1 MSLAAAWG
9 LLQQGQLVPAAQAFR
24 ALLAGGS
31 RDPQTWRG
39 LALAEFHRGELDASV
54 AALTQACQLA
64 PEQAE
69 LHGQLGALLHVKGD
83 LAGAATALHTALRLN
98 PGDFATMMKLGAVLG
113 AQGQLDEAA
122 FMVRRVVARA
132 PDNADAWHI
141 LGDLARAQGD
151 LPAAQRAYQRTVG
164 LKPDAAGAWFNLGLC
179 ARENRDWA
187 EAERAFTAALKT
199 DPKCYPAMGQ
209 LAFLRRQL
217 ALWEG
222 TEALVA
228 TTLRALAHGLP
239 AASPFEA
246 LSLTDDPALQ
256 RQAAEL
262 AARRTLK
269 SPGVS
274 PLAVRAPLL
283 HSGPIRVGFISN
295 GFGEHPTGLLTV
307 EFFER
312 LDSRRLKLHLYAT
325 APDDGGPIRK
335 RLAAAATVFRELS
348 PAQPQRAAE
357 QISRDGVEILIDL
370 RGWGGGAVPEI
381 LARRP
386 APIQAYWLAFPGGSG
401 APWID
406 YLIADAVVIPPA
418 ERAHYREAVVQ
429 LPRCFQ
435 PSDGTRP
442 LRPATTRATL
452 NLPEHAVVLAC
463 FNNGY
468 KFNPTVW
475 AVWMQ
480 LLTLAPQ
487 AVLWLLATGDTD
499 RQVER
504 LQAAAAAAGV
514 DPARIV
520 FTAKRPHLDYLAD
533 LQQADLFLD
542 TWPYGAHTTAA
553 DALYAGVPLLTLAQ
567 RSLASRV
574 GASLLTTL
582 GLPELIAVDAEEYLQ
597 KALLL
602 VHDREERNRLRERLK
617 EQHQQ
622 LFDSPTIA
630 RTFTRAVEIIH
641 ARACRGAPPTDLQP
655 SELFP

>member
-9 LLQQGQLVPAAQAFR
+9 LLQQGQLAPAAQAFR
-24 ALLAGGS
+24 ALISGGS
-31 RDPQTWRG
+31 RDPQAWRG
-39 LALAEFHRGELDASV
+39 LALAEFHRGELE
-54 AALTQACQLA
+54 AAVTALSQACQLA

-83 LAGAATALHTALRLN
+83 LAGAAAALHTALRLN

-151 LPAAQRAYQRTVG
+151 LRAAQRAYQRAVA
-164 LKPDAAGAWFNLGLC
+164 LKPEAAGVWFNLGLV
-179 ARENRDWA
+179 ARENRDWT
-187 EAERAFTAALKT
+187 EAERAFTAALRA

-239 AASPFEA
+239 AASPFEV

-262 AARRTLK
+262 AARRTLNA
-269 SPGVS
+269 PGMA

-283 HSGPIRVGFISN
+283 HGGPIRVGFISN

-312 LDSRRLKLHLYAT
+312 LDPRRVKLHLYAT

-335 RLAAAATVFRELS
+335 RLTAAAAVFRELTS
-348 PAQPQRAAE
+348 AQPQRAAE
-357 QISRDGVEILIDL
+357 QIARDGIEILIDL

-386 APIQAYWLAFPGGSG
+386 APIQAFWLAFPGGSG

-406 YLIADAVVIPPA
+406 YLIADAVLIPTA
-418 ERAHYREAVVQ
+418 ERAHYREAVVR

-442 LRPATTRATL
+442 LRPAATRAAL
-452 NLPEHAVVLAC
+452 GLPEDAVVLAC

-475 AVWMQ
+475 AVWMR
-480 LLTLAPQ
+480 LLTLSPQ

-504 LQAAAAAAGV
+504 LRAAAIAAGV

-520 FTAKRPHLDYLAD
+520 FAAKRPHLDYLAD

-582 GLPELIAVDAEEYLQ
+582 GLPELVAGDADDYLQ

-602 VHDREERNRLRERLK
+602 VHDPGERDRLRQHLK
-617 EQHQQ
+617 AARAT
-622 LFDSPTIA
+622 LFDA
-630 RTFTRAVEIIH
+630 AAVAHAFTHAAEIIR
-641 ARACRGAPPTDLQP
+641 ARAGRGESPTDLQP
-655 SELFP
+655 SELSP

>member
-1 MSLAAAWG
+1 MSLTRAWG
-9 LLQQGQLVPAAQAFR
+9 LLQQGQLAPAVQVFR
-24 ALLAGGS
+24 SLISAGS
-31 RDPQTWRG
+31 RDAQVWRG
-39 LALAEFHRGELDASV
+39 LALAEFHRGELDAAV
-54 AALTQACQLA
+54 AALAQACQLA

-69 LHGQLGALLHVKGD
+69 LHAQLGALLHVKGD
-83 LAGAATALHTALRLN
+83 LSGAAAALHTALRLN

-122 FMVRRVVARA
+122 FMVRRVVART
-132 PDNADAWHI
+132 PDNADAWHV

-151 LPAAQRAYQRTVG
+151 LPAAQRAYQRSVT
-164 LKPDAAGAWFNLGLC
+164 LKPEAAGAWFNLGLV

-187 EAERAFTAALKT
+187 ESEQAFAAALKA

-217 ALWEG
+217 ARWEG

-228 TTLRALAHGLP
+228 STLKALALGLP
-239 AASPFEA
+239 AASPFEV
-246 LSLTDDPALQ
+246 LSLTDDPALH

-262 AARRTLK
+262 AARRVLHT
-269 SPGVS
+269 PGLT
-274 PLAVRAPLL
+274 PLAATAPLRPG
-283 HSGPIRVGFISN
+283 GPLRLGFLSN

-312 LDSRRLKLHLYAT
+312 LDPRRVKLHLYAT
-325 APDDGGPIRK
+325 APDDGGPIRQ
-335 RLAAAATVFRELS
+335 RLKAAAAVFRELS
-348 PAQPQRAAE
+348 PTPPQRAAE
-357 QISRDGVEILIDL
+357 QIARDGIEILFDL

-386 APIQAYWLAFPGGSG
+386 APIQAFWLAFPGGSG

-406 YLIADAVVIPPA
+406 YLIADEVLIPAA
-418 ERAHYREAVVQ
+418 ERAHYREAVVR

-442 LRPATTRATL
+442 LRPAATRAAL
-452 NLPEHAVVLAC
+452 ELPEDAVVLAC

-468 KFNPTVW
+468 KFNPSVW
-475 AVWMQ
+475 SVWMQ
-480 LLTLAPQ
+480 LLSLTPQ
-487 AVLWLLATGDTD
+487 AVLWLLVTGDPG
-499 RQVER
+499 RQVSQ
-504 LQAAAAAAGV
+504 LKAAAAAAGI

-520 FTAKRPHLDYLAD
+520 FAAKRPHLDYLAD

-553 DALYAGVPLLTLAQ
+553 DALYAGVPLLTLVQ

-582 GLPELIAVDAEEYLQ
+582 GLPELIASDAGEYLQ

-602 VHDREERNRLRERLK
+602 AHDADERLRLRERLRS
-617 EQHQQ
+617 QRGR
-622 LFDSPTIA
+622 LFDSA
-630 RTFTRAVEIIH
+630 ALAHAFTEAAEALR
-641 ARACRGAPPTDLQP
+641 ARAIRGEAVADWSP
-655 SELFP
+655 SESAP

>member
-9 LLQQGQLVPAAQAFR
+9 LLQQGQLAPAAQAFR
-24 ALLAGGS
+24 ALIATGS
-31 RDPQTWRG
+31 RDPQAWRG
-39 LALAEFHRGELDASV
+39 LALAEFHRGELDAAV

-64 PEQAE
+64 PEQAD

-83 LAGAATALHTALRLN
+83 LGAAASALHTALRLN
-98 PGDFATMMKLGAVLG
+98 PGDFGTMMKLGAVLG

-151 LPAAQRAYQRTVG
+151 LPAAQRAYQRAVA
-164 LKPDAAGAWFNLGLC
+164 LKPEAAGVWFNLGIC
-179 ARENRDWA
+179 ARENRDWT
-187 EAERAFTAALKT
+187 EAERAFTAALKA

-239 AASPFEA
+239 SASPFEV
-246 LSLTDDPALQ
+246 LSLSDDPALQ

-262 AARRTLK
+262 ASRRVLNA
-269 SPGVS
+269 PGVATL
-274 PLAVRAPLL
+274 PARAPLL
-283 HSGPIRVGFISN
+283 HSGPVRVGFISN
-295 GFGEHPTGLLTV
+295 GFGEHPTGLLTA
-307 EFFER
+307 EFFTR
-312 LDSRRLKLHLYAT
+312 LDPKRLKLHLYAT

-335 RLAAAATVFRELS
+335 RLAAAAAVFRELS

-357 QISRDGVEILIDL
+357 QIARDGVELLIDL

-386 APIQAYWLAFPGGSG
+386 APIQAFWLAFPGGSG

-406 YLIADAVVIPPA
+406 YLIADEVVIPAA
-418 ERAHYREAVVQ
+418 ERRHYREAVVQ

-435 PSDGTRP
+435 PSDGSRP
-442 LRPATTRATL
+442 LRAPATRAAL
-452 NLPEHAVVLAC
+452 ALPESAVVLAC

-480 LLTLAPQ
+480 LLRLAPQ

-504 LQAAAAAAGV
+504 LQAAAAAAGIN
-514 DPARIV
+514 PARIV
-520 FTAKRPHLDYLAD
+520 FAAKRPHLDYLAD

-567 RSLASRV
+567 RSFASRV
-574 GASLLTTL
+574 GASLLSTL
-582 GLPELIAVDAEEYLQ
+582 GLPELIASDADEYLQ
-597 KALLL
+597 KAVLL
-602 VHDREERNRLRERLK
+602 VHDAGERHRLRERL
-617 EQHQQ
+617 QQ
-622 LFDSPTIA
+622 QRPHLFDTVGLA
-630 RTFTRAVEIIH
+630 QVFTRAVEIIH
-641 ARACRGAPPTDLQP
+641 ARACRGDSPSDLQP
-655 SELFP
+655 LEL

>member
-9 LLQQGQLVPAAQAFR
+9 LLQQGQLMPAVQAFR
-24 ALLAGGS
+24 TLINAGS
-31 RDPQTWRG
+31 RDPQAWRG
-39 LALAEFHRGELDASV
+39 LALAEFHRGELDAAV
-54 AALTQACQLA
+54 AALAQACQLA

-69 LHGQLGALLHVKGD
+69 LHGQLGALLHLKGD
-83 LAGAATALHTALRLN
+83 LASAAVALHTALRLN
-98 PGDFATMMKLGAVLG
+98 PGDFGTMMKLGAVLG
-113 AQGQLDEAA
+113 AQGQLEEAA

-151 LPAAQRAYQRTVG
+151 LPAAQRAYQRTVA
-164 LKPDAAGAWFNLGLC
+164 LKPEAAGVWFNLGLC
-179 ARENRDWA
+179 ARENRDWDD
-187 EAERAFTAALKT
+187 AERAFTQAIKQ

-239 AASPFEA
+239 AASPFEV
-246 LSLTDDPALQ
+246 LSLTDDPALH

-269 SPGVS
+269 SPGVA

-283 HSGPIRVGFISN
+283 HTGPVRIGFISN

-312 LDSRRLKLHLYAT
+312 LDRQRLKLHLYAT

-335 RLAAAATVFRELS
+335 RLAAAAAVFRELS

-357 QISRDGVEILIDL
+357 QIARDGVELLVDL

-381 LARRP
+381 LARQP
-386 APIQAYWLAFPGGSG
+386 APLQAYWLAFPGGSG

-406 YLIADAVVIPPA
+406 YLIADEVVIPAA
-418 ERAHYREAVVQ
+418 ERTHYRESLVR

-442 LRPATTRATL
+442 LHPAAARAAL
-452 NLPEHAVVLAC
+452 DLPDDAVVLAS

-480 LLTLAPQ
+480 LLKLAPQ
-487 AVLWLLATGDTD
+487 AVLWLLATGDTA
-499 RQVER
+499 RQVAR
-504 LQAAAAAAGV
+504 LHAAAAAAGV

-520 FTAKRPHLDYLAD
+520 FAAKRPHLDYLAD

-567 RSLASRV
+567 RSVASRV

-582 GLPELIAVDAEEYLQ
+582 GLPELIASDADEYLQ

-602 VHDREERNRLRERLK
+602 THDADERGRLRQRLK
-617 EQHQQ
+617 AQRAQ
-622 LFDSPTIA
+622 LFDTAALA

-641 ARACRGAPPTDLQP
+641 GRACRGESPTDLQP
-655 SELFP
+655 SELSP